1 MMNLNNF
8 FQSLSDDQKKNL
20 AEALLNSIDNKS
32 ENNDPPEDNT
42 ISNIKEEPVK
52 PKDKAS
58 QKPKITVDDNFVVKK
73 NDFSDNQ
80 NRRKEPVKARK
91 NEWHDNGEFRDLDSS
106 DYQKTPSPRRR
117 EPPKKIDVDC
127 HVCGRSFKVDQRF
140 VYGEYYR
147 CNKCVG
153 K

>member
-1 MMNLNNF
+1 MDLNNF

-20 AEALLNSIDNKS
+20 AQALLSSVEDKTEPKLIDPQQNKA
-32 ENNDPPEDNT
+32 
-42 ISNIKEEPVK
+42 K
-52 PKDKAS
+52 PI
-58 QKPKITVDDNFVVKK
+58 QQPKITVDDNFIVKK
-73 NDFSDNQ
+73 NDFPDNQ
-80 NRRKEPVKARK
+80 NRRKEPVRARK
-91 NEWHDNGEFRDLDSS
+91 NEWNDIGEFRDLDAPE
-106 DYQKTPSPRRR
+106 YQKTPTPRRR
-117 EPPKKIDVDC
+117 EPPKKIDVEC